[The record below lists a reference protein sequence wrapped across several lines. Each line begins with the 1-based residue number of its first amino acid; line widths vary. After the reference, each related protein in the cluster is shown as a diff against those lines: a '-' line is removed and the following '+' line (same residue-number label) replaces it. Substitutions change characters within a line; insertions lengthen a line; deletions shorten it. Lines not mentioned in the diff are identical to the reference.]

1 MATKVAQ
8 DRLVKDTSLAERT
21 GLSADDVVNLLKFC
35 LDATYLAYRGE
46 VFQQVFGTA
55 MGSPVSVTVANL
67 VIEDVEERALTT
79 CLHLPLSG
87 SDMSMTQRFQG

>member
-1 MATKVAQ
+1 M
-8 DRLVKDTSLAERT
+8 DTSLAERT
-21 GLSADDVVNLLKFC
+21 GLSADEVVNLLKFC

-55 MGSPVSVTVANL
+55 MGSPELVTVANV

-79 CLHLPLSG
+79 CLHPPPFWKRYVDDTGMPRL
-87 SDMSMTQRFQG
+87 RIC